1 MSQTE
6 FLIGRSGL
14 DLVDDFYPDD
24 LPSEWRFDYYSTQFK
39 TLSLPIDTEEDLEL
53 IFEELEDSDEEFELV
68 LSIGSQLLADI
79 NELSALLDSINPNKS
94 LFTLF
99 SELEQAPSAEVM
111 SLLKGYQV
119 SFQSDN
125 RLKLKLQ
132 GKEVAGKHL
141 YYNHIPVLYTQNSW
155 NEKQMRAYVE
165 QAAVINART
174 ILICKNAESE
184 VLGKIRVIA
193 EILGF

>member
-111 SLLKGYQV
+111 SLLKDYQV